1 MSFWKTSD
9 GKEVERNT
17 EFDSGGGFEVIP
29 EGTKLLALI
38 DEAGWKSGFEG
49 EPDLIQ
55 IRWTVLAPEGFKNRK
70 VFQKIKVKQNEIRKL
85 TGESEEDFKKRLE
98 SAIKTADRAKRM
110 LAAIDANA
118 GGKLAHIDREPEDNE
133 LMGALMNKS
142 MIIRLGV
149 WENNGKKGNWVSAV
163 SSRNVKAET
172 QA

>member
-9 GKEVERNT
+9 GKEVERKA
-17 EFDSGGGFEVIP
+17 EFDSGGGFDVIP

-38 DEAGWKSGFEG
+38 DEAGWKAGFEG
-49 EPDLIQ
+49 DPDLIQ

-70 VFQKIKVKQNEIRKL
+70 VFQKIKVLDPDPSK
-85 TGESEEDFKKRLE
+85 
-98 SAIKTADRAKRM
+98 ADKAKRM

-149 WENNGKKGNWVSAV
+149 WEFNDKKGNWVSAV
-163 SSRNVKAET
+163 SPRNVKTET
-172 QA
+172 QAPQPTIDDGDIPF

>member
-9 GKEVERNT
+9 GKEVERKT

-38 DEAGWKSGFEG
+38 DEAGWKAGFDES
-49 EPDLIQ
+49 EPDHIQ

-70 VFQKIKVKQNEIRKL
+70 VFQKIKVNDPDPSK
-85 TGESEEDFKKRLE
+85 
-98 SAIKTADRAKRM
+98 ADKAKRM

-118 GGKLAHIDREPEDNE
+118 GGKLAAIDREPEDNE

-149 WENNGKKGNWVSAV
+149 WEFNDKKGNWVSAV
-163 SSRNVKAET
+163 SSRNVKAQQQNPQPSIDEDDPIPF
-172 QA
+172 

>member
-38 DEAGWKSGFEG
+38 DEAGWKSGFDG

-70 VFQKIKVKQNEIRKL
+70 VFQKIKVNDPDPSK
-85 TGESEEDFKKRLE
+85 
-98 SAIKTADRAKRM
+98 ADKAKRM

-118 GGKLAHIDREPEDNE
+118 GGKLAQINHEPEDNE

-149 WENNGKKGNWVSAV
+149 WEFNDKKGNWVSAV
-163 SSRNVKAET
+163 SPRNVKAET
-172 QA
+172 KPQPTIDEDDPIPF

>member
-49 EPDLIQ
+49 EPDHIQ

-70 VFQKIKVKQNEIRKL
+70 IFQKVRVLDTDPSK
-85 TGESEEDFKKRLE
+85 
-98 SAIKTADRAKRM
+98 ADKAKRM

-118 GGKLAHIDREPEDNE
+118 GGKLATIDREPEDNE

-142 MIIRLGV
+142 MVIQIGRAS
-149 WENNGKKGNWVSAV
+149 W
-163 SSRNVKAET
+163 
-172 QA
+172 